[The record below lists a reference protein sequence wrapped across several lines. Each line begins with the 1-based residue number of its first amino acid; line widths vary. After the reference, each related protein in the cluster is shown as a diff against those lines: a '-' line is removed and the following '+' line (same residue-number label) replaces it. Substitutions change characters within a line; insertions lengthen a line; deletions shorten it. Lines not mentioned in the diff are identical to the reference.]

1 MPNIQ
6 LKHDTVP
13 GTSSLQPMHARERDG
28 QSAHDLH
35 YSFGT
40 LTITEKS
47 RDLIQLA
54 LDKGR
59 LSCGRYVREFER
71 RFADLVGAK
80 EAVAV
85 SSGTD
90 ADALALAVLYDFGAQ
105 RGDEIILPAL
115 SFVATGNA
123 VLQAGFKPVFVDI
136 DRKTLC
142 IDPARIEAAITD
154 RTRAILPVHLM
165 GKPARMD
172 AICDIAK
179 RHQLYVVGDAAEAHA
194 AEYQGRDIATW
205 GDMQAY
211 SLYVA
216 HITSTVEGGIV
227 VTDQEDFAEILRSLR
242 SHGRFCKCQKCV
254 LNTIDG
260 TCEKRFDGEKDRRF
274 FFERVGFSTKMNEL
288 EAAIGLGNLDIYEEV
303 LEKRRANLRFLLH
316 AFTRFE
322 PHLWTL
328 IEEEHEQI
336 GPHAMPIIVGEDAPF
351 SRDQLLHYLSQHHID
366 PRDLFSS
373 IPTQCP
379 GYDYLGHRLGD
390 FPQAEYIG
398 NHGLHVG
405 VHQDL
410 TQAHLDYLLE
420 TIDQFIKTHG

>member
-1 MPNIQ
+1 MPNTQ
-6 LKHDTVP
+6 LKHNTVP
-13 GTSSLQPMHARERDG
+13 AQPGLQPIPG
-28 QSAHDLH
+28 QAVEGQKEGDLH

-71 RFADLVGAK
+71 RFADLVGVK

-90 ADALALAVLYDFGAQ
+90 ADALALAVLCDFGAQ
-105 RGDEIILPAL
+105 RGDEVIVPAL

-136 DRKTLC
+136 DRQTLC

-165 GKPARMD
+165 GKPAPMD
-172 AICDIAK
+172 RICDIAQ
-179 RHQLYVVGDAAEAHA
+179 RHQLYVIGDAAEAHA

-227 VTDQEDFAEILRSLR
+227 VTDQAEVAEILRSLR

-254 LNTIDG
+254 LNTIDA
-260 TCEKRFDGEKDRRF
+260 TCDKRFDGERDRRF

-288 EAAIGLGNLDIYEEV
+288 EAAIGLGNLDIYEQV
-303 LEKRRANLRFLLH
+303 LEKRRANLRYLLK
-316 AFTRFE
+316 ALTRFE

-328 IEEEHEQI
+328 IEEAHEQI
-336 GPHAMPIIVGEDAPF
+336 GPHALPIIVGENAPF
-351 SRDQLLHYLSQHHID
+351 TRDQLLHYLSQHHID

-390 FPQAEYIG
+390 FPHAEYIG
-398 NHGLHVG
+398 THGLHVG

-420 TIDQFIKTHG
+420 TIEQFIKVHS